1 MKINKLVSYVS
12 IAGILIALIFGF
24 SLYRKAFTANTNFP
38 DKSIYVLVPSD
49 ANYVQVQD
57 TLKKYVKNYESLE
70 GLFSKLGE
78 SGTVEPGRYL
88 IENGYS
94 NYRIIKALRRNIPV
108 KLTFNNQ
115 ETLQKLL
122 QRISSQVEPDIADL
136 YQSFTEPAFLQEMGM
151 TKDNVLALC
160 MPNTYEVYWNSTPLK
175 IRNTLQKSYERFWNN
190 DRKAKAQTLNLTP
203 IQVSSLAA
211 IVQKETAKVDERPKV
226 AGAYLNRLNRDM
238 LLQADPTVVYAKKT
252 LSNDFEQVIKRVY
265 LKDLVLDH
273 PFNTY
278 KYKGVPNGLITMPD
292 ESSIDAVLNAEKH
305 NYIYFC
311 ASVERMGYHEFAST
325 IEEHAANRDKYTTWL
340 TKNNIK

>member
-12 IAGILIALIFGF
+12 ILGVFVALIFGYM
-24 SLYRKAFTANTNFP
+24 LYRKAFTANTSFSE
-38 DKSIYVLVPSD
+38 KSIYILVPTD
-49 ANYVQVQD
+49 ATHEQVQD
-57 TLKKYVKNYESLE
+57 SLKKYVKDYESLQ

-78 SGTVEPGRYL
+78 SATVEPGRYL
-88 IENGYS
+88 IENGYN
-94 NYRIIKALRRNIPV
+94 NYRIIKSLRHNVPV

-122 QRISSQVEPDIADL
+122 QRIASQVEPDVADL

-151 TKDNVLALC
+151 TKDNVLAMC

-175 IRNTLQKSYERFWNN
+175 IRNLLQKSYVRFWN
-190 DRKAKAQTLNLTP
+190 DERKAKAQALNLSP
-203 IQVSSLAA
+203 VEVSSLAA

-226 AGAYLNRLNRDM
+226 AGAYLNRLNKDM
-238 LLQADPTVVYAKKT
+238 LLQADPTVVYAKKA

-278 KYKGVPNGLITMPD
+278 KYKGVPKGLIAMPD

-325 IEEHAANRDKYTTWL
+325 IEEHAANRDKYTAWL